1 MKKHLKIR
9 ALGVAAVAAGAG
21 LLALTGCTVVPAGTA
36 NRACEL
42 LQIASS
48 EADLAPAWY
57 SGAGAVLER
66 CGRENARAE
75 GELRACFAEARNGYR
90 DSKECE
96 ASDVRTD

>member
-1 MKKHLKIR
+1 MKTI
-9 ALGVAAVAAGAG
+9 ALILAAAA
-21 LLALTGCTVVPAGTA
+21 LLAGCTVAPAGTA

-42 LQIASS
+42 LQTAAS

-57 SGAGAVLER
+57 IDAGTVLER

>member
-1 MKKHLKIR
+1 MFGLTDKIIS
-9 ALGVAAVAAGAG
+9 AIAGAAG
-21 LLALTGCTVVPAGTA
+21 LLTLSGCTVVPAGTA
-36 NRACEL
+36 HSACEL

>member
-9 ALGVAAVAAGAG
+9 ALGVAAVAVGAG

-57 SGAGAVLER
+57 SEAGAVLER

-75 GELRACFAEARNGYR
+75 GEVRACFAEARNGYR

-96 ASDVRTD
+96 AMQ

>member
-9 ALGVAAVAAGAG
+9 ALGVAAVAVGAG

-90 DSKECE
+90 GSKECE
-96 ASDVRTD
+96 AMQ